1 MCIHVL
7 IKILVVSF
15 KKYSYNETLFNNV
28 FFLYLYFT
36 HVLMLCMLCNVV
48 HVP

>member
-36 HVLMLCMLCNVV
+36 HVSPLINEVNRLS
-48 HVP
+48 